1 MFNGKKVLVMM
12 MTLVLVMST
21 ILPAMS
27 FAEEAV
33 TIDIYSFNDFHG
45 ALIESGKNVGM
56 AKLVGAVNALKAVNP
71 NTIVVS
77 AGDNYQGSAMS
88 NLSYGEPVSEM
99 FKLLGVTVSAVG
111 NHEFDW
117 GTDKITKW
125 TEDGDLTFLA
135 SNIYDKTTGEP
146 VAWAK
151 PYVIKEQD
159 GKKIAF
165 IGLTTEETAYK
176 TKAENVATLEFKDP
190 AEAAKIW
197 VDYLMAGKDASGK
210 PDAIIALTHIP
221 ASQNGYGADIAE
233 PVTGDEIASITA
245 VEGID
250 GVVCAHNH
258 ATVAG
263 YSNGVPVVEAYYS
276 GRALGHLSLSFTGST
291 LKVTPS
297 VDNLYKRSEEITPDP
312 AALAAF
318 EKWNK
323 DLAPTLN
330 EVLGKADGTF
340 SHDRYTGAST
350 TVLGRWVCETMA
362 KAAGTQIAIQNGG
375 GLRRDIPAGDITY
388 GILYEVMPFDN
399 TLVTLKLSGADLLKN
414 IEHGIANT
422 EIGNASFSGLQ
433 VDYDSALEAGSRVLG
448 LRLADGTPVAMDQY
462 YTVVINDFMY
472 PKGDNFDFT
481 GAIDVKDTF
490 IPIRDV
496 LVNEIKSAGTIKA
509 LPADYAKAYGAY
521 TVKGGDV
528 LWKIAKKLGTTYQN
542 LGKVNGL
549 KNVNL
554 IYEGQTLLVPQK

>member
-12 MTLVLVMST
+12 MTFVLVMST
-21 ILPAMS
+21 IFLAMN
-27 FAEEAV
+27 FAEETL

-45 ALIESGKNVGM
+45 SLIESGKNVGM
-56 AKLVGAVNALKAVNP
+56 AKLVGAVNALKAENP
-71 NTIVVS
+71 NTLVVS

-88 NLSYGEPVSEM
+88 NLSYGKPVSDM
-99 FKLLGVTVSAVG
+99 FKLLDVTVSAVG

-117 GTDKITKW
+117 GVGKITQW
-125 TEDGDLTFLA
+125 SQDGNLTFLA
-135 SNIYDKTTGEP
+135 SNIYDKNTGEP

-151 PYVIKEQD
+151 PYVIKEQG

-165 IGLTTEETAYK
+165 IGLTTQETAYK
-176 TKAENVATLEFKDP
+176 TKAENVATLEFKAP

-197 VDYLMAGKDASGK
+197 VDYLMAGKDPSGK

-221 ASQNGYGADIAE
+221 ASQEGYGADPTL
-233 PVTGDEIASITA
+233 PVTGDEITAITA
-245 VEGID
+245 VKGID
-250 GVVCAHNH
+250 GVVSAHNH

-263 YSNGVPVVEAYYS
+263 YSNGVPVVEAYYN
-276 GRALGHLSLSFTGST
+276 GRALGHLSLTFTGAT
-291 LKVTPS
+291 LAVTPS
-297 VDNLYKRSEEITPDP
+297 VDNLYKRSADITPDP
-312 AALAAF
+312 VALATF
-318 EKWNK
+318 EAWNK

-340 SHDRYTGAST
+340 SHDRYEGSST

-375 GLRRDIPAGDITY
+375 GLRRDIPAGDVTY

-399 TLVTLKLSGADLLKN
+399 TLVTMKLSGADLLKN
-414 IEHGIANT
+414 IEHGIANA

-433 VDYDSALEAGSRVLG
+433 VDFDSEREMGSRVLG
-448 LRLADGTPVAMDQY
+448 LRLADGTPVKMDQY

-481 GAIDVKDTF
+481 GAIEVKDTF

-496 LVNEIKSAGTIKA
+496 LVNEIKAAGTIKA
-509 LPADYAKAYGAY
+509 MAADYAKEYDTY
-521 TVKGGDV
+521 KVVSGDM
-528 LWKIAKKLGTTYQN
+528 LWKIAKRLGTTYQN
-542 LGKVNGL
+542 LGQINGL
-549 KNVNL
+549 KNVNM
-554 IYEGQTLLVPQK
+554 IYEGQTLLVPQQ